1 METIPLFP
9 LGTVLFPGMVLPLRI
24 FEPRYRVLVQ
34 RLLDLPDGSP
44 REFGVIAIRQGWEVG
59 EAGVSAL
66 YPVGCTAQLRQIA
79 ELDDGTYEVLTIG
92 AQRFRLD
99 GVATEGAPYLQA
111 TVQRLPDDPGPT
123 AEATVLA
130 AGVRAVYGSY
140 LAALAGADEAAA
152 LLAELPEDPHR
163 LASAVA
169 ASAPLELG
177 DRQALLAADDGV
189 ARLRME
195 LRMLK
200 REATMLRRLHA
211 VPIPLAEL
219 RVPLGLN

>member
-1 METIPLFP
+1 
-9 LGTVLFPGMVLPLRI
+9 MVLPLRI
-24 FEPRYRVLVQ
+24 FEPRYRVLMQ

-59 EAGVSAL
+59 VAGVSAL

-79 ELDDGTYEVLTIG
+79 ELDDGTYDVLTVG
-92 AQRFRLD
+92 SERFRLD

-111 TVQRLPDDPGPT
+111 SVRRLPENPGPA
-123 AEATVLA
+123 AEARVLA
-130 AGVRAVYGSY
+130 DGVRAVYGSY
-140 LAALAGADEAAA
+140 LAALVGTDQAAA
-152 LLAELPEDPHR
+152 LLAELPDDPLR
-163 LASAVA
+163 LASSVA

-189 ARLRME
+189 ARLRLE

-200 REATMLRRLHA
+200 REATMLRRLRA

>member
-1 METIPLFP
+1 VETIPLFP

-24 FEPRYRVLVQ
+24 FEPRYCVLMQ

-59 EAGVSAL
+59 VAGVSAL

-79 ELDDGTYEVLTIG
+79 ELDDGTYDVLTVG
-92 AQRFRLD
+92 SERFRLD
-99 GVATEGAPYLQA
+99 GVAAEGAPYLQA
-111 TVQRLPDDPGPT
+111 TVRWLPESPGAA

-130 AGVRAVYGSY
+130 DGVRAVYGSY
-140 LAALAGADEAAA
+140 LAALVGADQAAA
-152 LLAELPEDPHR
+152 LLADLPEDPLR
-163 LASAVA
+163 LASSVA

-189 ARLRME
+189 ARLRLE

-200 REATMLRRLHA
+200 REATMLRRLRA